1 MATQLSPETLAQLF
15 ALRDA
20 LNAAAHG
27 EQRRLVDDFAGCI
40 GKSAHTVYTWLRNHA
55 GYETSRKKRSD
66 AGKTSLPSETLTAI
80 AAMKREGVR
89 GNGKKT
95 MPTAVAMN
103 IADQNGLEVNVS
115 ASRCNKLMKARLMD
129 VDTLTAS
136 RNTIEMRTEFVN
148 DWVYVDPSLC
158 VLYYMGGKQRMM
170 RDEEFYKN
178 KLENFAKVQ
187 LKVLRYVAYEAA
199 SGSIVVRY
207 FEAAGENQENL
218 FQFLHYVMAK
228 NPNRVCYGVMR
239 TVGMDKG
246 SANTSTGVR
255 NWLTAMGVE
264 IDTHATGHSWAK
276 GGVEK
281 SNDIVE
287 CHFES
292 RLKVEPVENVDQL
305 NHGAEMW
312 ARDYNANAIKHVD
325 SRIRRASGE
334 PMVRDALW
342 QKIMRTPERLIEVP
356 DIDVCR
362 YFFVGKTDTR
372 MVKNGKIS
380 FVHPEIKRSR
390 SYDLNDWA
398 ESIYNGQTVKVVPML
413 LKGGAVRVEIERLGL
428 DALKVEV
435 LPETAFDEFGNSMSA
450 TLRGDYARAPKTAS
464 ELAEQQLLGAVY
476 GEGTTRDD
484 ADNLRA
490 KQVKPFAEF
499 NEGRGMVAHSHLG
512 KEQLPTRLLPAATPL
527 NTPAMDA
534 ARGSAVQYPPLS
546 FAEFTKSMGGDWQPR
561 FYSIVAQK
569 YPDKRIPFNEVDALK
584 EILMSRPVLKL
595 VNGGLV

>member
-1 MATQLSPETLAQLF
+1 MATQLSPDAKAQLF

-20 LNAAAHG
+20 LKAAAHG
-27 EQRRLVDDFAGCI
+27 EQRKLVDDFAGRI
-40 GKSAHTVYTWLRNHA
+40 GKSAHTVYTWLRVHA

-66 AGKTSLPSETLTAI
+66 AGKTSLPAETLTAI

-115 ASRCNKLMKARLMD
+115 ASRCNKLMKERLLD
-129 VDTLTAS
+129 VDTISAS

-148 DWVYVDPSLC
+148 DWYYVDPSLC

-187 LKVLRYVAYEAA
+187 LKVLRYVGYEAA
-199 SGSIVVRY
+199 SGSIDVQY

-218 FQFLHYVMAK
+218 FRFLHYTMAK
-228 NPNRVCYGVMR
+228 QPHRVQYGVKR
-239 TVGMDKG
+239 TIGMDKG
-246 SANTSTGVR
+246 SANTSAGVR
-255 NWLTAMGVE
+255 NWLAAMDIE
-264 IDTHATGHSWAK
+264 LNTHATGHSWAK

-287 CHFES
+287 THFES
-292 RLKVEPVENVDQL
+292 RLKIEPVNNVEEL
-305 NHGAEMW
+305 NASAAMW
-312 ARDYNANAIKHVD
+312 VRDFNANAIKHVD

-356 DIDVCR
+356 DIEVCR
-362 YFFVGKTDTR
+362 YFFVGKQETR
-372 MVKNGKIS
+372 MVKNGWIS
-380 FVHPEIKRSR
+380 FVHPEIKKSR
-390 SYDLNDWA
+390 SYDLRAWA
-398 ESIYNGQTVKVVPML
+398 DSIYNRQTVKVVPVL
-413 LKGGAVRVEIERLGL
+413 LKGGAVRVEIERLGK
-428 DALKVEV
+428 DELKVEV
-435 LPETAFDEFGNSMSA
+435 LPDVAFDEFGNSMSA

-464 ELAEQQLLGAVY
+464 ELAEKLLLETVY

-484 ADNLRA
+484 ADKLRA

-499 NEGRGMVAHSHLG
+499 NEGKGMVAHSHLG
-512 KEQLPTRLLPAATPL
+512 KEKLATRFLPKATPL
-527 NTPAMDA
+527 NTAAMDA
-534 ARGSAVQYPPLS
+534 ARGSAVQFPPLS
-546 FAEFTKSMGGDWQPR
+546 FAEFTRAMGSDWQPR
-561 FYSIVAQK
+561 FYSTIAK
-569 YPDKRIPFNEVDALK
+569 TYPDKRIPFNDVEGLK
-584 EILMSRPVLKL
+584 EILLSRPVLKL